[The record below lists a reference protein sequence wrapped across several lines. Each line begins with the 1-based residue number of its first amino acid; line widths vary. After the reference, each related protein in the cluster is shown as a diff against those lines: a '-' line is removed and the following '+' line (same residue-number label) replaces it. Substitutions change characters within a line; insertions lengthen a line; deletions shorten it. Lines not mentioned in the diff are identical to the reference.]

1 MQELLEELHHIPRVI
16 EITHQNRK
24 AYRRVYVNLPK
35 STGRLPIGIQERS
48 PVGSGAGRQEPCPGT
63 SNPAPR
69 NLGTAALH
77 QGNSSTNS
85 PLYSL
90 ERYSSGTHVGNI
102 ISVVSR
108 PSQVTSQ
115 KKQFF
120 EVCINTGNH
129 AVRLKEIDLA
139 LVASDR
145 DLFNQIWDRYR
156 HTRGYGIRKI
166 FLKPRDVHFVMV
178 SPRG

>member
-1 MQELLEELHHIPRVI
+1 MQGLLEELHHIPRVI

-48 PVGSGAGRQEPCPGT
+48 PVGSGAGRQERCPGT
-63 SNPAPR
+63 WDPTPR
-69 NLGTAALH
+69 NLGTATLH

-85 PLYSL
+85 PLYGL